1 MFCRNCGRGGSDS
14 TVLCHSCRPSI
25 HMKQSGD
32 PEPAGMSRIE
42 IVILLFV
49 LAAVA
54 SVLFVWSRSRLPV
67 SGKFDRVLAC
77 GDGYYLVI
85 KEADKGN
92 EKMIGVADAEGRWI
106 QPLSEYH
113 IFLEKGGGSDISVRE
128 EKENTTAGDIYYINE
143 GMFLMIR
150 REGGRNGYAG
160 IVYNARD
167 NIGFIVRQ
175 YGMCNNM
182 HSNNG
187 QEQYRPPVSY
197 KNGYWVILTGSGRR
211 KEICIVD
218 RYGHI
223 RRTAKRAETLGQ
235 YSDGVFFA
243 DGCFYDLHLNLRLI
257 LKEYQII
264 NEPYFQKGRSS
275 LIIKTG
281 RGEKYRVEI
290 DRNGKLL
297 KKPEKL

>member
-1 MFCRNCGRGGSDS
+1 MQKLWKRRLRFYCIMPQLLTIYTYEAKVG
-14 TVLCHSCRPSI
+14 I
-25 HMKQSGD
+25 WK
-32 PEPAGMSRIE
+32 PAGMSRIE

-113 IFLEKGGGSDISVRE
+113 IFLEKGGWSDISVKE

-160 IVYNARD
+160 IVYNAG
-167 NIGFIVRQ
+167 II
-175 YGMCNNM
+175 
-182 HSNNG
+182 
-187 QEQYRPPVSY
+187 
-197 KNGYWVILTGSGRR
+197 
-211 KEICIVD
+211 
-218 RYGHI
+218 
-223 RRTAKRAETLGQ
+223 
-235 YSDGVFFA
+235 SD
-243 DGCFYDLHLNLRLI
+243 
-257 LKEYQII
+257 
-264 NEPYFQKGRSS
+264 S
-275 LIIKTG
+275 
-281 RGEKYRVEI
+281 
-290 DRNGKLL
+290 
-297 KKPEKL
+297 